1 VVLRAAP
8 PACAQADNSRCF
20 RPGDHHGRCRMMRLL
35 RRAAG
40 FALVIVGVAG
50 IVLVDRYEADGVEGA
65 AAASGTLSAF
75 PQVSDARRISSS
87 WFCPGAAA
95 GDGVTSAFVNISN
108 PGDQDLV
115 ASVTFLSADSPEQSI
130 VTVKPRSREQ
140 IEFLRGRTVGVV
152 VPQVELIGSTGS
164 VEQQLDFPGGDV
176 TSQCVPDTSST
187 WFLADGF
194 TAEGSSQRVVI
205 TNPYPDAAV
214 VNMTYVTTEGSRE
227 PANLQGLIIP
237 PATAKSLSM
246 AELGAQNERRLS
258 VSVVAT
264 TGRVVVSRI
273 QHYLGAG
280 RLGYST
286 TAGTPRALGQWWFT
300 SGRTGPSVLE
310 QLVVH
315 NPGDTRSLV
324 QLTFFG
330 EGITNGLPVDEN
342 NVAATPTREIEV
354 PAGETVDIDTNE
366 VADLPKGDHAMV
378 VSVLE
383 GPDVVV
389 EHVLSQ
395 QTGGSSFTA
404 VTNGLV
410 DGLLSPVWRLPSGLV
425 GGALN
430 AVAVLNTT
438 ATDGTF
444 TVSAFGPGGKVAL
457 PGLENVPLG
466 PASVVSLNVPPD
478 VPPGEVIIEATVP
491 VAVQRRMARNHG
503 LVGFSIVG
511 GLPVQVSR

>member
-1 VVLRAAP
+1 
-8 PACAQADNSRCF
+8 
-20 RPGDHHGRCRMMRLL
+20 MMRLL

-50 IVLVDRYEADGVEGA
+50 IVLVDRYEADGIEGA

-75 PQVSDARRISSS
+75 PQVSGARRISSS

-115 ASVTFLSADSPEQSI
+115 ASVTFLSADSPEQST

-214 VNMTYVTTEGSRE
+214 VNMTYVTAEGSRE

-246 AELGAQNERRLS
+246 ADLGAQNELRLS
-258 VSVVAT
+258 VSVEAT

-324 QLTFFG
+324 QVTFFG

-410 DGLLSPVWRLPSGLV
+410 DGLLSSVWRLPSGLV

-457 PGLENVPLG
+457 PGLEKVPLG

>member
-1 VVLRAAP
+1 
-8 PACAQADNSRCF
+8 
-20 RPGDHHGRCRMMRLL
+20 MRLL
-35 RRAAG
+35 RRFFG
-40 FALVIVGVAG
+40 FALVAAGVAA
-50 IVLVDRYEADGVEGA
+50 IVVVDRYEPQGLEGA
-65 AAASGTLSAF
+65 AAAGGSLSAF
-75 PQVSDARRISSS
+75 PQVQEARRISSS

-115 ASVTFLSADSPEQSI
+115 ASVSFLSGGQPEQST

-140 IEFLRGRTVGVV
+140 IEFLRGRTIGVI
-152 VPQVELIGSTGS
+152 VPQVELIGTTGT

-176 TSQCVPDTSST
+176 TSQCVPDTSAT
-187 WFLADGF
+187 WLFADGF

-205 TNPYPDAAV
+205 TNPYPDPAV
-214 VNMTYVTTEGSRE
+214 VNMTYTTNEGSRE
-227 PANLQGLIIP
+227 PANLQGLIIAP
-237 PATAKSLSM
+237 RSARSLSM
-246 AELGAQNERRLS
+246 GELGAQNEGRLA
-258 VSVVAT
+258 VAVEAT

-286 TAGTPRALGQWWFT
+286 TAGIPRALDQWWFT
-300 SGRTGPSVLE
+300 SGRTGSSVLE
-310 QLVVH
+310 QLIAH
-315 NPGDTRSLV
+315 NPGTSPAKV
-324 QLTFFG
+324 QVTFFG
-330 EGITNGLPVDEN
+330 EGITNGLPVDET
-342 NVAATPTREIEV
+342 NVAATPTSEIDI
-354 PAGETVDIDTNE
+354 PAGGIVAIDTNA

-383 GPDVVV
+383 GPPVVV

-404 VTNGLV
+404 VTNGLA

-430 AVAVLNTT
+430 AVSVLNTT
-438 ATDGTF
+438 ATEGTF

-457 PGLENVPLG
+457 PGLENIALG
-466 PASVVSLNVPPD
+466 PASVVSLDVPAD
-478 VPPGEVIIEATVP
+478 APPGEVIIEATVP

-511 GLPVQVSR
+511 GLPVRVSR